1 MENKYNET
9 LQEVL
14 DEIEK
19 SLNDPQ
25 GITLHQRRLAFLLS
39 LGSVSLLEGYL
50 ARISVLKSGS
60 RINHLWLKKKKDNVK
75 KLIAKQITCPVEELK
90 NLEEFLEII
99 FQLEKERNNLAYGR
113 TVSED
118 LLKEKINLFL
128 ELKKKVENA

>member
-1 MENKYNET
+1 MEDKYDET

-50 ARISVLKSGS
+50 VRISVLKSGS

-75 KLIAKQITCPVEELK
+75 KLIAKQITCPIEELK
-90 NLEEFLEII
+90 SLDGFLEVI
-99 FQLEKERNNLAYGR
+99 FSLEKDRNNLAYGKV
-113 TVSED
+113 VSED

-128 ELKKKVENA
+128 ELKRRVENA